1 MDDKYAAQKRYLASK
16 KQLKVWMS
24 ADKYER
30 FKSAVSANNTSMYA
44 VINSYVDAYLEKAGD

>member
-16 KQLKVWMS
+16 KQLKVWMT

-30 FKSAVSANNTSMYA
+30 FKAAVAANDTSMYA
-44 VINSYVDAYLEKAGD
+44 VINAFVDSYIKGSEG